1 MGGKGIILAAAGL
14 GAVALALKAASDATS
29 APASKQQT
37 YVDKTLAKAKAQAT
51 KPNATVT
58 KAKTVAKKA
67 TSEINA
73 ATKAID
79 DLLK

>member
-1 MGGKGIILAAAGL
+1 MSGKGIILAAAGL
-14 GAVALALKAASDATS
+14 GAVALALKAASEATS

-37 YVDKTLAKAKAQAT
+37 YVDKTLAAAKKKQGGTVSKAKAAG
-51 KPNATVT
+51 KKVT
-58 KAKTVAKKA
+58 A
-67 TSEINA
+67 EINS

>member
-14 GAVALALKAASDATS
+14 GAIALALKAASEATS
-29 APASKQQT
+29 APASNQKT
-37 YVDKTLAKAKAQAT
+37 YVEKTLASAKAKQSG
-51 KPNATVT
+51 
-58 KAKTVAKKA
+58 TVAKAKSGA
-67 TSEINA
+67 KKVTSEINA

>member
-1 MGGKGIILAAAGL
+1 MGGKAIILAAAGL

-37 YVDKTLAKAKAQAT
+37 YVDKTLAAAKAKAA

-58 KAKTVAKKA
+58 KAKATGKKVTA
-67 TSEINA
+67 EAQSAVNAINE
-73 ATKAID
+73 
-79 DLLK
+79 LLK